1 MPINPVI
8 LQNLANNTT
17 ESSLDLYSSSKEY
30 QITSLDDLSQLCD
43 ALQTNKS
50 VKKLK
55 LWFFNP
61 ISSQRGMEI
70 LCRALQ
76 ANQNIKELE
85 IYNTPLD
92 SEATIEFGEFL
103 KTNLNILH
111 IRLHETNTG
120 LNEAI
125 IINEALSHNKIIR
138 SLDIFE
144 NPIGDENLKILKK
157 EIYLKLKANQKNAQ
171 ELIGVL
177 KYFSNN
183 IGDMRDSYLEEIR
196 NYLPAIIKELKSEPA
211 NNNFRETLVVKL
223 YRAAKPDHTMPQDV
237 LLQEILTASK
247 KNSQEAKK
255 PGEMK
260 SLKSLAL
267 EGLVK
272 NPRSLELKDL
282 MENHENIGFL
292 RGLIDEIIAQKK
304 RRHEPKTSPKEVR
317 EIKKVAAYRE
327 TEL

>member
-17 ESSLDLYSSSKEY
+17 ESSLNLYSR

-43 ALQTNKS
+43 TLKTNKS

-70 LCRALQ
+70 LCQALQ

-120 LNEAI
+120 LNEAR

-183 IGDMRDSYLEEIR
+183 IGDVSDSYLEEIR
-196 NYLPAIIKELKSEPA
+196 DYLPAIIKELKS
-211 NNNFRETLVVKL
+211 
-223 YRAAKPDHTMPQDV
+223 RA
-237 LLQEILTASK
+237 
-247 KNSQEAKK
+247 
-255 PGEMK
+255 G
-260 SLKSLAL
+260 
-267 EGLVK
+267 
-272 NPRSLELKDL
+272 
-282 MENHENIGFL
+282 
-292 RGLIDEIIAQKK
+292 
-304 RRHEPKTSPKEVR
+304 
-317 EIKKVAAYRE
+317 
-327 TEL
+327 